1 MALPRRLII
10 NILNEEIWR
19 HNAALNEVDP
29 NGGVVGILNT
39 GKRQFAA
46 IAQAWNM
53 DEVDVRA
60 EAIRVLEECERGDTL
75 SRDDIALIFQYEL
88 EDAPDDAGQD
98 EDQPPRCAVVR
109 APDDR
114 EFPFREIIGERLT
127 PDGLVLIL
135 DWEPREVPVNHVRR
149 STCER
154 SATPSAMLALRVG
167 RRAT

>member
-29 NGGVVGILNT
+29 NEGVVGILNT

-60 EAIRVLEECERGDTL
+60 EA
-75 SRDDIALIFQYEL
+75 
-88 EDAPDDAGQD
+88 
-98 EDQPPRCAVVR
+98 
-109 APDDR
+109 
-114 EFPFREIIGERLT
+114 
-127 PDGLVLIL
+127 
-135 DWEPREVPVNHVRR
+135 RR
-149 STCER
+149 YGC
-154 SATPSAMLALRVG
+154 
-167 RRAT
+167 

>member
-29 NGGVVGILNT
+29 NEGVVGILNT

-60 EAIRVLEECERGDTL
+60 EARRYGTSSRTPPMTPVKTKTSHLAARL
-75 SRDDIALIFQYEL
+75 S
-88 EDAPDDAGQD
+88 
-98 EDQPPRCAVVR
+98 V
-109 APDDR
+109 
-114 EFPFREIIGERLT
+114 
-127 PDGLVLIL
+127 
-135 DWEPREVPVNHVRR
+135 
-149 STCER
+149 
-154 SATPSAMLALRVG
+154 
-167 RRAT
+167 